1 MVACAGHY
9 PVAVDVML
17 VTPDEVTAEALT
29 RQLQEF
35 EHDVTWGTDA
45 AASIRAFR
53 DRLFDGLL
61 VDNRL
66 GDRSGVDLLIEV
78 RSVDQSV
85 PVVIFDRTASRM
97 VDDAALE
104 AGAVGF
110 IALDT
115 VTGELLDRTLRYAR
129 TIQVVRTRQ
138 STRGRVGGKE
148 LTLQVAIARGMTV
161 KDAAWAAGM
170 SERTAY
176 RRLKSPEFQA
186 QLAALQHELRTR
198 IVERTVHD
206 LST

>member
-1 MVACAGHY
+1 MSRETILVS
-9 PVAVDVML
+9 VDVLL
-17 VTPDEVTAEALT
+17 VTTDALSAETLT
-29 RQLQEF
+29 RHLQEF
-35 EHDVTWGTDA
+35 DHDVTWGSHA
-45 AASIRAFR
+45 AASIRAFS

-61 VDNRL
+61 VDHRL
-66 GDRSGVDLLIEV
+66 DDRPGVDLLTDV
-78 RSVDQSV
+78 RSIDPSV
-85 PVVIFDRTASRM
+85 PVVIFDRSASRD

-129 TIQVVRTRQ
+129 TIQVVRTQQ

-148 LTLQVAIARGMTV
+148 LTLQVALARGMTV

-176 RRLKSPEFQA
+176 RRLKSPAFQT